1 MYFEYLEKRPDSIP
15 FIYQSTVNAEPIS
28 SDIGCKDRAA
38 EFLSSLKSSVKITL
52 NRKIK
57 HKEFND
63 LSGLLLNF

>member
-1 MYFEYLEKRPDSIP
+1 MYFEYLEKRPLSIP
-15 FIYQSTVNAEPIS
+15 FIYQSTVNAESIS

-38 EFLSSLKSSVKITL
+38 EFLSSLKSSVKRIL